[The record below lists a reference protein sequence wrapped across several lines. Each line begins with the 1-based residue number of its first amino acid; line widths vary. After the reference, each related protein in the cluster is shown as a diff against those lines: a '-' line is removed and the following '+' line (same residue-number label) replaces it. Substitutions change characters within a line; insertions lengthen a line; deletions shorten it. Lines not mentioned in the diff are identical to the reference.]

1 MEQNNANGQ
10 SAGNIIS
17 NAVGVFAKLVLFFV
31 RHPYFVIPTLIIFFF
46 LFILFLIVA
55 AVASNEDNGYAKEVD
70 SCQAIEIEIT
80 GTRSGKNITL
90 NILGDGDFEIKG
102 IKGTVEDGEFTA
114 EKEMTEEEL
123 ASLENDNATKIW
135 NFFRTRGYSEAA
147 TAGIMGNLHHE
158 TAGTLDPSKHQIG
171 GGPGR
176 GLAQWEKGGRF
187 DTLLTFANKRGTR
200 WDDLETQL
208 LFIEKEINEGQIK
221 DPDAFKKLTSIEE
234 ATDIF
239 CDEFERP
246 NPASAAKDKRK
257 KYAKDYYN
265 QFHGKLYGDV
275 KLNGTIEK
283 KEIEISGT
291 VGTEDVEAY
300 GTIEDGKIEASGYLG
315 DTTNCGFIG
324 GMGNGQFGWPLK
336 GYGKKDITSEFGSRW
351 GRLHAGIDIGIPI
364 GTDVYAAES
373 GTVTAAGYNG
383 GYGLA
388 VDIKHDDTYTT
399 RYAHNS
405 KLLVSKGEKV
415 KKGQAITKSGNTG
428 NSTGPHLHFEVR
440 VNGTAQNPLKFVE
453 VPD

>member
-135 NFFRTRGYSEAA
+135 NFFRAHGYSEAA
-147 TAGIMGNLHHE
+147 TAGIMGNLHQE
-158 TAGTLDPSKHQIG
+158 SGLNPSKHQANG
-171 GGPGR
+171 GKGR
-176 GLAQWEKGGRF
+176 GLAQWEKGGRYE
-187 DTLLTFANKRGTR
+187 TLLTFASKRGTK

-208 LFIEKEINEGQIK
+208 LFIEKEMNDGGFISDVEG
-221 DPDAFKKLTSIEE
+221 FKKLKSIEE
-234 ATDIF
+234 ATEIF
-239 CDEFERP
+239 CNKYEIP
-246 NPASAAKDKRK
+246 GNPEMAKRK

-383 GYGLA
+383 TYGLA

-428 NSTGPHLHFEVR
+428 RSTGPHLHFEVI